1 MRIVSTKRVQ
11 LASPRAAMIEVEI
24 VERGPPRRWRLKLA
38 RLLIRLAGRIARL
51 RVRIVQSQ

>member
-1 MRIVSTKRVQ
+1 MRTVSTKQVR

-24 VERGPPRRWRLKLA
+24 VESGPPRRWRLKLA
-38 RLLIRLAGRIARL
+38 RMLIRLAGRLARM